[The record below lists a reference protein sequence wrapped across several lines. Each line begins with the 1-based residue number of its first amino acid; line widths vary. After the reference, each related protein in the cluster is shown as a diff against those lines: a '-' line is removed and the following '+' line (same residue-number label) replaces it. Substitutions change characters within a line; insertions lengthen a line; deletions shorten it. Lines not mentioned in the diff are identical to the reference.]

1 MFAGLFRKKII
12 LFVIGICVLAGMSL
26 AVGFGFY
33 LVKPAAEGGADQV
46 FFVREGS
53 NLKGVADKL
62 YSRKIIIGKDLF
74 LLWARVMGYSRN
86 IKAGEYRLNAG
97 MTPLEILRILGRG
110 AIIAHPVTIPEGF
123 TMKQIGYLLGEKGL
137 VNKDEF
143 LALAGDPDIAE
154 HYGISGPGL
163 EGYLYPDTYHFGRGL
178 SSMSVIDVM
187 VRRFKEVYAPF
198 LEIAEL
204 SGMTMEKVVTL
215 ASIVEKETG
224 LGKERPLIAS
234 VFLNRLNKRM
244 RLESDPTVIYGL
256 KDFDGNLRRRH
267 LVQPTPYNTY
277 VIRGLPPG
285 PIASPGQEAIKAVL
299 YPAKSNYLYFVSKND
314 GSHYFSKTLS
324 EHNRA
329 VEIYQKKKR
338 KRHRKKS

>member
-1 MFAGLFRKKII
+1 MLTGLSRKRIVLFA
-12 LFVIGICVLAGMSL
+12 IGMCFLAGMSL

-33 LVKPAAEGGADQV
+33 LMNPAKEGGTDQV

-53 NLKGVADKL
+53 NLKKVADQL
-62 YSRKIIIGKDLF
+62 HSRKIITGKGLF

-97 MTPLEILRILGRG
+97 MTPLKILSILERG
-110 AIIAHPVTIPEGF
+110 VIITHPVTIPEGF
-123 TMKQIGYLLGEKGL
+123 TIKQIGDLLGEKGL
-137 VNKDEF
+137 VHKDEF
-143 LALAGDPDIAE
+143 LALAGDPNIARG
-154 HYGISGPGL
+154 YGISGPGL

-198 LEIAEL
+198 REIAER
-204 SGMTMEKVVTL
+204 SGMTMEKAVTL

-256 KDFDGNLRRRH
+256 KDFNGNLKRKH
-267 LVQPTPYNTY
+267 LTEHTPYNTY
-277 VIRGLPPG
+277 LIHGLPPG
-285 PIASPGQEAIKAVL
+285 PIANPGQEAIKAVL
-299 YPAKSNYLYFVSKND
+299 FPAKSNYLYFVSKND

-329 VEIYQKKKR
+329 VVIYQKKRR
-338 KRHRKKS
+338 KRPGKTS

>member
-1 MFAGLFRKKII
+1 MLAGSSRKRI
-12 LFVIGICVLAGMSL
+12 LFFAVGFSCLVAVFLA
-26 AVGFGFY
+26 AGFGFY
-33 LVKPAAEGGADQV
+33 LMNPAREGGDDQV
-46 FFVREGS
+46 FYVQEGS
-53 NLKGVADKL
+53 TLNDVADEL
-62 YSRKIIIGKDLF
+62 RSREIIVGKDLF

-97 MTPLEILRILGRG
+97 MAPVKILHILSKG
-110 AIIAHPVTIPEGF
+110 AVITHPVTIPEGF
-123 TMKQIGYLLGEKGL
+123 TIKQIGDLLEEKGL

-143 LALAGDPDIAE
+143 LALTGDPDTAR

-178 SSMSVIDVM
+178 SPMSVIDVM
-187 VRRFKEVYAPF
+187 VKRFKDVYASF
-198 LEIAEL
+198 RGISER
-204 SGMTMEKVVTL
+204 SGMTMEEAVTL

-224 LGKERPLIAS
+224 LGRERPLIAS

-256 KDFDGNLRRRH
+256 KEFNGNLKRKH
-267 LVQPTPYNTY
+267 LTEHTPYNTY
-277 VIRGLPPG
+277 IIHGLPPG
-285 PIASPGQEAIKAVL
+285 PIANPGKEAIKAVL
-299 YPAKSNYLYFVSKND
+299 CPAESDYLYFVSKND

-329 VEIYQKKKR
+329 VEVYQKKTR
-338 KRHRKKS
+338 KRPGKTS